1 MKKALRAFTLIELL
15 VVVAIIGILAAVG
28 VVAYNGYTKA
38 AKAGVAKANHKM
50 VIKFITNEIARC
62 EIEDTVMNGNL
73 TCSGRSHQKVIDAI
87 VKSFGKG
94 SVQTIIPFRKPVI
107 TGIRLT
113 TARYYTPSGQSIQG
127 KGITPDVIVEQGK
140 FESNEFKRLTES
152 DFKNSLDKEEIKKE
166 EDSEKTP
173 QEERLQR
180 DFQLARAVDLIIGI
194 DIYKESLAQ

>member
-1 MKKALRAFTLIELL
+1 MNKKAFTLIELL

-28 VVAYNGYTKA
+28 VVAYNGYTKS

-94 SVQTIIPFRKPVI
+94 SQSHFKNPYGKGSQDANDTAVTDGGTYSNDYAI
-107 TGIRLT
+107 GYIRLQIQADYVIKVGT
-113 TARYYTPSGQSIQG
+113 CYAIPCYENKSNYNYYEDILRVLDTP
-127 KGITPDVIVEQGK
+127 K
-140 FESNEFKRLTES
+140 
-152 DFKNSLDKEEIKKE
+152 
-166 EDSEKTP
+166 
-173 QEERLQR
+173 
-180 DFQLARAVDLIIGI
+180 
-194 DIYKESLAQ
+194 

>member
-1 MKKALRAFTLIELL
+1 MKQKGFTLIELL

-28 VVAYNGYTKA
+28 VVAYNGYTKS

-94 SVQTIIPFRKPVI
+94 S
-107 TGIRLT
+107 
-113 TARYYTPSGQSIQG
+113 QSHFKNPYG
-127 KGITPDVIVEQGK
+127 KGTASRK
-140 FESNEFKRLTES
+140 
-152 DFKNSLDKEEIKKE
+152 
-166 EDSEKTP
+166 
-173 QEERLQR
+173 
-180 DFQLARAVDLIIGI
+180 
-194 DIYKESLAQ
+194 